1 MTHDPEPARPADAED
16 LVQLRDAAARWLL
29 DRGIEQWGP
38 GELDVAG
45 VEAQVRAGEWHVVRT
60 GHGIVAALRLLWD
73 DPFVWGDQPPVAGY
87 VHGLVIDRVHGRGLG
102 AALLDWAGEQVRRQ
116 GRTVLRLDCQ
126 EHNEQLRRYYR
137 RRGFTEVGR
146 SEDATGTFR
155 PVVRFERPADPGS
168 GRGGAAA
175 AAGRR

>member
-1 MTHDPEPARPADAED
+1 MSQVPEPARLADSGE
-16 LVQLRDAAARWLL
+16 LVRLRDAAARWLL

-38 GELDVAG
+38 GELGVSV

-60 GHGIVAALRLLWD
+60 DHGIVAALRLLRD

-87 VHGLVIDRVHGRGLG
+87 VHGLVADRVHGRGLG

-116 GRTVLRLDCQ
+116 GRPLLRLDCQ
-126 EHNEQLRRYYR
+126 EHNERLRAYYR
-137 RRGFTEVGR
+137 REGFTEVGR

-155 PVVRFERPADPGS
+155 PVVRLERPATRDGI
-168 GRGGAAA
+168 A
-175 AAGRR
+175 